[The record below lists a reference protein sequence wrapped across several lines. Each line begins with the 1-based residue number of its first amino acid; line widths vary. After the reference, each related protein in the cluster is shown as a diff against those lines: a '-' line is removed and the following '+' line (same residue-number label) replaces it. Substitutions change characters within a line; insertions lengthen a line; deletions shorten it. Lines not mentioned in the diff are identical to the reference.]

1 MGESIFHRNV
11 SGLGMDNNET
21 KRLNGLIKHFE
32 KGRFAELIPLCEEFV
47 KNHPANAIGWNL
59 LALSHKNLGNIEKA
73 RTLFEKLLQND
84 PNHPVLLS
92 NLGNVYRSIGR
103 LQDSV
108 TCYKKAIKKDP
119 NMFNAIEALGMS
131 YTDLGDLE
139 KALSCYKRN
148 TELDKTHQLARY
160 NVANTYRKL
169 KRYEEAV
176 EEFELTDY
184 KNGESHQLE
193 CLYLLGDEK
202 RFKEKYL
209 KIENSGKLDSLI
221 GCLGSHAAIRY
232 QTPFKNPF
240 CSNAMDYVLVD
251 KITAEDGL
259 TQELMDKIIEHHKGN
274 LNDYLSQ
281 PLLKNGKQ
289 SSGNLFLLEYDFIK
303 ALEQILIVKVEAYRQ
318 KFQTNDEGFIK
329 NWPDK
334 YFLYGWL
341 VSIENGGNLDP
352 HIHKEGWVSGSL
364 YFNVPKKDGSDD
376 GNIAVSLH
384 GANYPKDNKDY
395 PGKVVEINKR
405 DLCMFPSSLFHYT
418 IPFES
423 EEERI
428 SFAFDVMPTQ

>member
-1 MGESIFHRNV
+1 
-11 SGLGMDNNET
+11 MDNNET
-21 KRLNGLIKHFE
+21 NRLNEVIKFFE
-32 KGRFAELIPLCEEFV
+32 KGKFTELIPLCEKFV
-47 KNHPANAIGWNL
+47 KTHPGNAVGWNL
-59 LALSHKNLGNIEKA
+59 LALSHKNLGNVEKA
-73 RTLFEKLLQND
+73 QSLFENLLQNN

-92 NLGNVYRSIGR
+92 NLGNIYRAIGR

-108 TCYKKAIKKDP
+108 TCYTKAIKKAP

-131 YTDLGDLE
+131 YTDLGDLG
-139 KALSCYKRN
+139 KALSCYKRT
-148 TELDKTHQLARY
+148 TELDKTHQVARY

-169 KRYEEAV
+169 QRYEEAV
-176 EEFELTDY
+176 EEFELTGY
-184 KNGESHQLE
+184 KNAKSHQLE

-209 KIENSGKLDSLI
+209 KIENSGEFDSLI
-221 GCLGSHAAIRY
+221 GCLASHAAIRY

-251 KITAEDGL
+251 KVTAEDGL

-281 PLLKNGKQ
+281 PMLKNGKQ
-289 SSGNLFLLEYDFIK
+289 SSGNLFLLEYDFIR
-303 ALEQILIVKVEAYRQ
+303 ALEKILIGRVEAYRQ
-318 KFQTNDEGFIK
+318 KFQTSGEGFIK
-329 NWPDK
+329 NWPNK
-334 YFLYGWL
+334 YSLYGWL
-341 VSIENGGNLDP
+341 VSIGKGGNLGP
-352 HIHKEGWVSGSL
+352 HIHKDGWVSGAL

-376 GNIAVSLH
+376 GNFAASLH
-384 GANYPKDNKDY
+384 GENYPSDNKNY
-395 PGKVVEINKR
+395 PSKVVDVNKR

-428 SFAFDVMPTQ
+428 SFAFDVIPVE